1 MKVVTAN
8 KINRLWRNGVLAKMI
23 AKTKVLNTAEEI
35 EANTSAEN
43 VAGAVVAKELYNN
56 LTAQTGQVFRYG
68 IDSNGNRGIIVTG
81 EDGADTVIPFRRDKL
96 TSVHVVASYNTHYGG
111 DMSWTRLSEADP
123 KYCLLVIN
131 QYANEAAI
139 NNPAYYATST
149 GKLISEQYNKSLGYG
164 TNYYQSFLY
173 ELEVENSVILKAGY
187 PALFYGIFF
196 EV

>member
-43 VAGAVVAKELYNN
+43 VAGALVAKELYNN
-56 LTAQTGQVFRYG
+56 LAQQPEWIEDATGK
-68 IDSNGNRGIIVTG
+68 ITG
-81 EDGADTVIPFRRDKL
+81 YKTPGGADTVFPFRRDKL

-111 DMSWTRLSEADP
+111 DMSWTRVSEADP

-131 QYANEAAI
+131 QFANDAAV

-173 ELEVENSVILKAGY
+173 ELEVGNSVILKAGY
-187 PALFYGIFF
+187 PALF
-196 EV
+196 

>member
-1 MKVVTAN
+1 MKSIGEKIADGIQKFYTAF
-8 KINRLWRNGVLAKMI
+8 INQRVL
-23 AKTKVLNTAEEI
+23 TTPEEVQ
-35 EANTSAEN
+35 ANTNEKNLAS
-43 VAGAVVAKELYNN
+43 AVVVGEIYNN
-56 LTAQTGQVFRYG
+56 LTAQNGEVFRYG

-131 QYANEAAI
+131 QYANEAAV

-173 ELEVENSVILKAGY
+173 ELEVENSVILKARF

-196 EV
+196 EI